1 MMMKIES
8 PRFGALEVD
17 QEKIIEFPAGLPGLE
32 HCTRFSLFHEDGSE
46 PVVFTLQSLDD
57 PELALPIADPVRF
70 GFHYELTLADEDVAL
85 LQLDS
90 AEDAAVAV
98 ILRHADAQS
107 PHRRASDPK
116 VSANVMAPLVIN
128 TRQRRGMQQMMG
140 KVGFDVTFR
149 PVAQ

>member
-8 PRFGALEVD
+8 PRFGALEIE

-32 HCTRFSLFHEDGSE
+32 HCKRFSLFHEEGSE

-70 GFHYELTLADEDVAL
+70 GFHYELTLAEEDVAL

-90 AEDAAVAV
+90 ATDAAVAV
-98 ILRHADAQS
+98 ILRRTDTQE
-107 PHRRASDPK
+107 PHRRSTDAR

-128 TRQRRGMQQMMG
+128 TRQRRGMQHMMG
-140 KVGFDVTFR
+140 KVGCDVTFR
-149 PVAQ
+149 TVA